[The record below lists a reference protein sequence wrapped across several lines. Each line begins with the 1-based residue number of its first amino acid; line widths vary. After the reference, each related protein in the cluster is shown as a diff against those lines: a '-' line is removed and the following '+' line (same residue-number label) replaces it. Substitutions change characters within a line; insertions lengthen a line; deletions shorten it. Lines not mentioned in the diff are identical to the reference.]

1 MQVDGS
7 GNVYL
12 AGWTTSISSISENGH
27 QNTFGGGYHDAFLVK
42 FNSSGIRQWATY
54 YGGIGEDVGQ
64 SCVVDASE
72 NIYLAGYTTSVNSI
86 AEGGHQNTFGGFFDA
101 FLVKFNSAGIRQ
113 WATYYGGIDDDF
125 GFSCVVDASENIYL
139 AGYTTSVTS
148 IAEGGHQNTYGDG
161 GDAFLAK
168 FDNLPICVPS
178 SYSFNDSI
186 CQGSAYLFNGVEQ
199 NYGRCI

>member
-1 MQVDGS
+1 MGNSCQVDAF
-7 GNVYL
+7 GNVYM
-12 AGWTTSISSISENGH
+12 AGQTGSATFISAGGH
-27 QNTFGGGYHDAFLVK
+27 QNTVGGNSDAFLVK

-113 WATYYGGIDDDF
+113 WATYYG
-125 GFSCVVDASENIYL
+125 
-139 AGYTTSVTS
+139 
-148 IAEGGHQNTYGDG
+148 
-161 GDAFLAK
+161 
-168 FDNLPICVPS
+168 
-178 SYSFNDSI
+178 
-186 CQGSAYLFNGVEQ
+186 
-199 NYGRCI
+199 